1 MNALNPIY
9 TEKRECQDCYKCI
22 RECPVKA
29 IRVSGGFATV
39 SPEMCILCGRC
50 VASCPNGAKRVRDD
64 LPNAKS
70 LLVSGRRVIASVAPS
85 FVSEFPGVKP
95 RQLIR
100 GLKQLG
106 FYAVSETALGAQQ
119 VSASVAALMKR
130 EPPEVWISSACP
142 TVVEYIR
149 KYHPECLPH
158 ISSLL
163 SPVLAHCKMLRAH
176 YGEDIGIVFIGP
188 CIAKKIDAEQH
199 AELLDIVLTFED
211 LVRWFGERNISVGD
225 LHELPT
231 DVFEPEEAREGA
243 LYPIEGG
250 MIPGNARAKGA
261 QDSHYMSFSGLR
273 SVSQAIEGVAD
284 WKPEHNVFLELTACA
299 GSCVNGPKSAR
310 NRSIARKRYEV
321 IRYSKAP
328 EGPPRSASLD
338 IRGEFEPSPIWQNGH
353 TEMQLLDAL
362 RSVGKTAPEDELNC
376 GGCGYDSCRQ
386 FAHALI
392 DRNAERM
399 MCATYMRKLAQKKA
413 NALIR
418 KMPSAV
424 VIVDEKLK
432 IVECNAN
439 FVRMFPAEAELG
451 EAFPPGLE
459 GVALDQIVPF
469 SYLFERVIESGEDI
483 VGRDIRYNRNILN
496 ASIFNIDPHAVA
508 GGIFLDITEPAFQK
522 EQIIERARE
531 VVQKNLKTVQ
541 QIAYLLGE
549 NAAESEITLNSIV
562 QSFSPRDVEE
572 SSE

>member
-64 LPNAKS
+64 LPRAKS
-70 LLVSGRRVIASVAPS
+70 LLVSGKKVIASVAPS
-85 FVSEFPGVKP
+85 FVAEFPGVRPK
-95 RQLIR
+95 QLVR
-100 GLKQLG
+100 ALKQLG
-106 FYAVSETALGAQQ
+106 FYAVSETALGAQH
-119 VSASVAALMKR
+119 VSASINELMKH
-130 EPPEVWISSACP
+130 EPPTVWVSSACP

-149 KYHPECLPH
+149 KYQPDCLPN
-158 ISSLL
+158 ISSLM

-176 YGEDIGIVFIGP
+176 YGDDIGIVFIGP

-199 AELLDIVLTFED
+199 PELLDVVLTFED
-211 LVRWFGERNISVGD
+211 LTRWFGERSVNVAD
-225 LHELPT
+225 VHELPS
-231 DVFEPEEAREGA
+231 DRFEPEEAREGA

-250 MIPGNARAKGA
+250 MIPGSQRQNGA
-261 QDSHYMSFSGLR
+261 HDSHYMSFSGLR
-273 SVSQAIEGVAD
+273 SVGQSLEGVPE
-284 WKPEHNVFLELTACA
+284 WKPEHNIFLELTACA
-299 GSCVNGPKSAR
+299 GSCVNGPKAVR

-321 IRYSKAP
+321 IKYSKAP
-328 EGPPRSASLD
+328 DGSPRAASMD
-338 IRGEFEPSPIWQNGH
+338 IPCEFEADPV
-353 TEMQLLDAL
+353 LLSEHSELEIREAL
-362 RSVGKTAPEDELNC
+362 RSVGKTSSDDELNC

-386 FAHALI
+386 FADALI
-392 DRNAERM
+392 DRKAERM

-432 IVECNAN
+432 IVECNQN
-439 FVRMFPAEAELG
+439 FVRMFPAEPELG

-459 GVALDQIVPF
+459 GVALEHIVPF
-469 SYLFERVIESGEDI
+469 SYLFERVLESGEDI
-483 VGRDIRYNRNILN
+483 VGRDIRYDRNILN
-496 ASIFNIDPHAVA
+496 ASIFSIDPHAVV

-531 VVQKNLKTVQ
+531 VVQRNLKTVQ

-549 NAAESEITLNSIV
+549 NAAESEITLNTIV
-562 QSFSPRDVEE
+562 QSFSPKDVEE
-572 SSE
+572 SSD

>member
-29 IRVSGGFATV
+29 IRVSGGCATV
-39 SPEMCILCGRC
+39 STEMCILCGRC

-85 FVSEFPGVKP
+85 FVVEFPGVRP
-95 RQLIR
+95 TQLIR

-119 VSASVAALMKR
+119 VSANVSKLMKQ

-176 YGEDIGIVFIGP
+176 YGDDIGIVFIGP

-211 LVRWFGERNISVGD
+211 LTRWFGERNININD

-231 DVFEPEEAREGA
+231 DTFEPEEAREGA

-250 MIPGNARAKGA
+250 MIPGSVRAKGA
-261 QDSHYMSFSGLR
+261 HDSHYMSFSGLR
-273 SVSQAIEGVAD
+273 SVSQAIEGIAE

-299 GSCVNGPKSAR
+299 GSCVNGPKSMR
-310 NRSIARKRYEV
+310 NRSIARKRYEI
-321 IRYSKAP
+321 IRYTKAP
-328 EGPPRSASLD
+328 ESTSRRTPLD

-353 TEMQLLDAL
+353 TDMQLLDAL
-362 RSVGKTAPEDELNC
+362 RSVGKTSPEDELNC

-439 FVRMFPAEAELG
+439 FIRMFPAEAELG

-522 EQIIERARE
+522 EQIIERARG

-549 NAAESEITLNSIV
+549 NAAESEITLNTIV

-572 SSE
+572 SSD

>member
-70 LLVSGRRVIASVAPS
+70 LLVSGRKVIASVAPS
-85 FVSEFPGVKP
+85 FVAEFPGIRP

-119 VSASVAALMKR
+119 VSASVSKLMNQ

-176 YGEDIGIVFIGP
+176 YGDDIGIVFIGP

-199 AELLDIVLTFED
+199 PELLDIVLTFED
-211 LVRWFGERNISVGD
+211 LTRWFGERNINVGE

-231 DVFEPEEAREGA
+231 DIFEPEEAREGA

-250 MIPGNARAKGA
+250 MIPGNVRAKGA
-261 QDSHYMSFSGLR
+261 HDSHYMSFSGLR
-273 SVSQAIEGVAD
+273 SVGQAIEGVAD

-299 GSCVNGPKSAR
+299 GSCVNGPKSMR

-321 IRYSKAP
+321 IRYTKSP
-328 EGPPRSASLD
+328 DSSPRGATLD
-338 IRGEFEPSPIWQNGH
+338 IRGDFEPSPIWQNGH
-353 TEMQLLDAL
+353 TDMQLLDAL

-392 DRNAERM
+392 DRNAERI

-439 FVRMFPAEAELG
+439 FIRMFPAEAELG

-549 NAAESEITLNSIV
+549 NAAESEITLNTIV
-562 QSFSPRDVEE
+562 QSFSPRGVEE
-572 SSE
+572 SSD

>member
-64 LPNAKS
+64 LTVAKS
-70 LLVSGRRVIASVAPS
+70 LLVSGRKVIASVAPS
-85 FVSEFPGVKP
+85 FVAEFPGVGPK
-95 RQLIR
+95 QLIR

-119 VSASVAALMKR
+119 VSASIGVLMKQD
-130 EPPEVWISSACP
+130 PPGVWISSACP

-149 KYHPECLPH
+149 KYKPECLSN
-158 ISSLL
+158 ISSLF
-163 SPVLAHCKMLRAH
+163 SPVLAHCKMLRAA
-176 YGEDIGIVFIGP
+176 YGDDIGIVFIGP

-199 AELLDIVLTFED
+199 PELLDVVLTFED
-211 LVRWFGERNISVGD
+211 LTRWFGERGINLAD
-225 LHELPT
+225 LRALSSDH
-231 DVFEPEEAREGA
+231 FEPEEAREGA

-250 MIPGNARAKGA
+250 MIPGHLRDNAVR
-261 QDSHYMSFSGLR
+261 DSQYMAFSGLR
-273 SVSQAIEGVAD
+273 SVGQAIQGIPD
-284 WKPEHNVFLELTACA
+284 WKPEHNIFLELTACA
-299 GSCVNGPKSAR
+299 GSCVNGPKSAH

-321 IRYSKAP
+321 IKYSKAP
-328 EGPPRSASLD
+328 DGRRRAPLEIPC
-338 IRGEFEPSPIWQNGH
+338 EFEPVPVLQNRH
-353 TEMQLLDAL
+353 TEMQVREAL
-362 RSVGKTAPEDELNC
+362 RSVGKTSLDDELNC

-386 FAHALI
+386 FADALI
-392 DRNAERM
+392 DKKAERM

-413 NALIR
+413 NALLK

-432 IVECNAN
+432 IVECNQN
-439 FVRMFPAEAELG
+439 FIRMFPAEPELG

-459 GVALDQIVPF
+459 GVALEHIIPF
-469 SYLFERVIESGEDI
+469 SYLFERVIETGEDI
-483 VGRDIRYNRNILN
+483 VGRDIRYQRNILN
-496 ASIFNIDPHAVA
+496 GSIFTIDPNSVV
-508 GGIFLDITEPAFQK
+508 GGIFLDITEPQFQK

-531 VVQKNLKTVQ
+531 VVQRNLKTVQ

-549 NAAESEITLNSIV
+549 NAAESEITLNTIV
-562 QSFSPRDVEE
+562 QSFSPKDLEE
-572 SSE
+572 SSD